1 MEPIGATT
9 EDEAAAAPGKEDP
22 KMETQRTR
30 GRRRK
35 ERKGREDEA
44 AAEDGLVASSGVTG
58 PGTFGGAAA
67 GALETRRVRPSPP
80 GTRAESWRVKW
91 ERTELEG
98 EVVAAAEDSGAAV
111 SGEDSGWLWYGVN
124 FLFLNSHLPAELAAL
139 VSAAPAFAE
148 VGAASA
154 VISVEVPE
162 ARGEDLTE
170 VREEDSADDREEPPG
185 ERLGAGE
192 ASATTEERAAPKLQR
207 LHTSLPEG

>member
-1 MEPIGATT
+1 
-9 EDEAAAAPGKEDP
+9 
-22 KMETQRTR
+22 
-30 GRRRK
+30 
-35 ERKGREDEA
+35 
-44 AAEDGLVASSGVTG
+44 
-58 PGTFGGAAA
+58 
-67 GALETRRVRPSPP
+67 
-80 GTRAESWRVKW
+80 VKW

-111 SGEDSGWLWYGVN
+111 SGEDS
-124 FLFLNSHLPAELAAL
+124 ELAAL

-154 VISVEVPE
+154 VISVVVPE

>member
-1 MEPIGATT
+1 MEPTGATT

-35 ERKGREDEA
+35 ARKGREDGA
-44 AAEDGLVASSGVTG
+44 AAEDGLVASSGATG
-58 PGTFGGAAA
+58 PGMFGGAAA
-67 GALETRRVRPSPP
+67 DAPETRRARPSPP

-98 EVVAAAEDSGAAV
+98 EAVAAAEDLGVAV
-111 SGEDSGWLWYGVN
+111 SGEDSE
-124 FLFLNSHLPAELAAL
+124 PAAP
-139 VSAAPAFAE
+139 VSAAPASAG

-154 VISVEVPE
+154 VISVEVLE

-170 VREEDSADDREEPPG
+170 AREEDSADDREERPG
-185 ERLGAGE
+185 ERRGAGE
-192 ASATTEERAAPKLQR
+192 ASAMTEERAAPKLH
-207 LHTSLPEG
+207 LTSLPEG